1 MMEKPVS
8 FESLLVPVDFSA
20 SSAAAFQHALELAAG
35 ENKVIILLHAIDPAY
50 VQFAVD
56 HDFGSAADVTDRM
69 KARAMEQLQDW
80 KSRVAQ
86 DVEVDIVVSEGI
98 PFLEILRKAED
109 FIVDAVVMG
118 KIGTRGRVEQL
129 LFGSTAEK
137 VLRGSTR
144 PVLTLPHDTSS

>member
-1 MMEKPVS
+1 MEKPVR
-8 FESLLVPVDFSA
+8 FESLLVPIDFSA
-20 SSAAAFQHALELAAG
+20 SSAAAFQHAVELAAG
-35 ENKVIILLHAIDPAY
+35 ENKVIILLHVIDPAY

-56 HDFGSAADVTDRM
+56 HGLGSADEITERM
-69 KARAMEQLQDW
+69 KSRAMQQMQEW
-80 KSRVAQ
+80 KSRVRK
-86 DVEVDIVVSEGI
+86 DVEVDIVISEGI
-98 PFLEILRKAED
+98 PFLEVLRKAED

-144 PVLTLPHDTSS
+144 PVLTLLHDDLP

>member
-1 MMEKPVS
+1 MVACMKRRAKTLLEEWKASVS
-8 FESLLVPVDFSA
+8 DE
-20 SSAAAFQHALELAAG
+20 
-35 ENKVIILLHAIDPAY
+35 I
-50 VQFAVD
+50 
-56 HDFGSAADVTDRM
+56 
-69 KARAMEQLQDW
+69 
-80 KSRVAQ
+80 
-86 DVEVDIVVSEGI
+86 EVDIVVSEGI

-144 PVLTLPHDTSS
+144 PVLTLPHDD